1 DEEIFG
7 PILPIISYQS
17 LDDLIVKQRQLAK
30 PLATYIFT
38 ENHETANYI
47 LEKLTLVGGCSN
59 ECFMKLNSIYL
70 PFIDKG
76 ASGMDNYHGKASF
89 DTFSHSKSI
98 LKNTS
103 KIDIPIRYLPFNQ
116 AKLKILKRI
125 FG

>member
-1 DEEIFG
+1 MLR
-7 PILPIISYQS
+7 ILPIISYQS

-38 ENHETANYI
+38 ENHETANYL
-47 LEKLTLVGGCSN
+47 LEKLSFGGGCINDCLMHLTS
-59 ECFMKLNSIYL
+59 SSL
-70 PFIDKG
+70 PFGGVG
-76 ASGMDNYHGKASF
+76 ASGMGNYHGKASF